1 MSGLINQTKV
11 KEVAGT
17 FRVSA
22 RFYAALE
29 AHTVDLMEQA
39 KKRAESNGRT
49 TLMPYDL

>member
-1 MSGLINQTKV
+1 MGGLVNVSKV

-17 FRVSA
+17 FRVSS

-29 AHTVDLMEQA
+29 AHMVDLMEQA

-49 TLMPYDL
+49 TLMPHDL